1 MAIRE
6 PGVIVY
12 ITGQQLPPPNPPTR
26 VGYAGYVFARNGP
39 FKTRAVL
46 NSVFPS
52 PFDGIVNGYVYN
64 DISFLRT
71 VAPLYGQLLPNLGHK
86 SCSALISYEDDSSNT
101 IGNIILQSGT
111 NKLKDEI
118 VPMFALP
125 LWLNGAP
132 KMISYYTGT
141 GNVPIQSSKI
151 ELHKNT
157 INISING
164 GSILRTY
171 IPEILNQSPTVTIN
185 DVMKAHTVIHGN
197 VPATT
202 QPSPPPNTPGKFSFI
217 IWFHDDNN
225 WPNQNNYLY
234 IQYDGGNGSSSG
246 QFNIYAYADYEA
258 TGIIDSIT
266 SISIDLVP
274 PSGSPTNIINI
285 NNTTHRLTFTSTGTS
300 DPSIRRVRYSAVYFS
315 SVNSTITTNIN
326 DAPAG
331 SPNPYALSVT
341 VGSDTTNY
349 ELSYSPL
356 DTGYYGFIYD
366 NRIEMIS
373 TNNIYDHITGPT
385 SNTNTVN
392 VIKVAYTGSNATE
405 YLTDIPFFAPQHDF
419 RGHYN
424 KLSTLSGLT
433 IITPLRDEAG
443 ASTTAPLRND
453 YYIYLRKYITRTN
466 AKELYNTWI
475 NAWNNSVL
483 YNESDVRPIK
493 ESPIQADLL
502 TDYGGTVS
510 YGFTNFIR
518 GHDKFMFKVL
528 GSGDLT
534 YVRVRDMEN
543 YVKYYWKLFDFGG
556 FHYIRHQGCSTTGVT
571 SSALYIKA
579 CFDYRYNA
587 IFGINATLSLSDADF
602 EFPRTKREDLLEKN
616 VNCIVKDRTLFLW
629 YFNNNLTEEA
639 RRDDSPLGEECNAR
653 IAIRLT
659 KLLGVYVERY
669 IGQPNNITTRTR
681 ITSDL
686 TNFISNFMTNNPSN
700 MQAFRVICD
709 ESNNTPAD
717 IANNQLNIKVEARF
731 GKSIKY
737 IVIFERVLASL

>member
-1 MAIRE
+1 MPIRE

-26 VGYAGYVFARNGP
+26 LGYAGYVFARNGP

-52 PFDGIVNGYVYN
+52 PFEGIVSGYVYN

-86 SCSALISYEDDSSNT
+86 ACSALISYEDDTNET
-101 IGNIILQSGT
+101 IGNLILQS
-111 NKLKDEI
+111 NSSKLKDEF

-132 KMISYYTGT
+132 KRISYYTGT
-141 GNVPIQSSKI
+141 GNINPPNNGIALHNSTIQI
-151 ELHKNT
+151 T
-157 INISING
+157 ING
-164 GSILRTY
+164 LRRIY
-171 IPEILNQSPTVTIN
+171 IPEILNQNPNVTIN
-185 DVMKAHTVIHGN
+185 NIMEAHAVIHGN
-197 VPATT
+197 VPR
-202 QPSPPPNTPGKFSFI
+202 PNPDTGLLSSFSFI
-217 IWFHDDNN
+217 IWFHDDNP
-225 WPNQNNYLY
+225 WPEQNNYLY
-234 IQYDGGNGSSSG
+234 IRYNPPNNFQ
-246 QFNIYAYADYEA
+246 IYAYFDYN
-258 TGIIDSIT
+258 TTTHINN
-266 SISIDLVP
+266 ISIDLVP
-274 PSGSPTNIINI
+274 SVGSPIMNISTISHVI
-285 NNTTHRLTFTSTGTS
+285 TFTSIGTTALT
-300 DPSIRRVRYSAVYFS
+300 DPSNLRVRFSAVYFS
-315 SVNSTITTNIN
+315 SVNSTIDTSIN

-331 SPNPYALSVT
+331 SPNPYRLLVN
-341 VGSDTTNY
+341 VGSDATNY

-366 NRIEMIS
+366 NRIEMIT
-373 TNNIYDHITGPT
+373 TNNIYDHVTGPT
-385 SNTNTVN
+385 SNSDAN
-392 VIKVAYTGSNATE
+392 VIKVAHTGIMATG
-405 YLTDIPFFAPQHDF
+405 YFTDIPFFVPQHDL
-419 RGHYN
+419 RWHYTRFT
-424 KLSTLSGLT
+424 SLSGLSLT
-433 IITPLRDEAG
+433 SPLPDEGG
-443 ASTTAPLRND
+443 ATNTNPQYSND
-453 YYIYLRKYITRTN
+453 NNYVYLRKYTTRTN
-466 AKELYNTWI
+466 ASNLYETWI

-502 TDYGGTVS
+502 TDYGGTIS
-510 YGFTNFIR
+510 FGFTKFIR

-534 YVRVRDMEN
+534 RVRVRDMEN
-543 YVKYYWKLFDFGG
+543 YVKYYWGLFEREG

-602 EFPRTKREDLLEKN
+602 EFTRTKREELLEKN

-629 YFNNNLTEEA
+629 YFNNNLTEEP

-653 IAIRLT
+653 VAIRLT

-669 IGQPNNITTRTR
+669 IGQPNNITTRAR

-686 TNFISNFMTNNPSN
+686 TNFINNFMTNNPSN

-717 IANNQLNIKVEARF
+717 IANNRLNIKVEARF

>member
-1 MAIRE
+1 MPIRE

-26 VGYAGYVFARNGP
+26 VGYAGYVFASNGP

-52 PFDGIVNGYVYN
+52 PFEGIVSGYVYN

-86 SCSALISYEDDSSNT
+86 ACSTLISYEDDNNNT
-101 IGNIILQSGT
+101 ISNLILQPNSS
-111 NKLKDEI
+111 KLKAEF

-132 KMISYYTGT
+132 KRISYYTGT
-141 GNVPIQSSKI
+141 GSISSTSDGIQ
-151 ELHKNT
+151 LHNNT
-157 INISING
+157 IRISING
-164 GSILRTY
+164 LTRTY
-171 IPEILNQSPTVTIN
+171 IPEIINQNPIVNIN
-185 DVMKAHTVIHGN
+185 NIMEAHSIIHGN
-197 VPATT
+197 VPR
-202 QPSPPPNTPGKFSFI
+202 PDPNTGSLSSFSFI
-217 IWFHDDNN
+217 VWFHGNDNE
-225 WPNQNNYLY
+225 WPRQNNYLY
-234 IQYDGGNGSSSG
+234 VIYENSTST
-246 QFNIYAYADYEA
+246 FRVYAYFDYDT
-258 TGIIDSIT
+258 TGIINHIN

-274 PSGSPTNIINI
+274 STGSPTNIINI
-285 NNTTHRLTFTSTGTS
+285 NISPNNHVLTFTSS
-300 DPSIRRVRYSAVYFS
+300 DNTNITNRAVKFSAVYFS
-315 SVNSTITTNIN
+315 SVNSTIATSIN

-331 SPNPYALSVT
+331 SPNPYILGVT
-341 VGSDTTNY
+341 LGSDTTNY

-366 NRIEMIS
+366 NRIEMIT
-373 TNNIYDHITGPT
+373 TNNIYDHVTGPT
-385 SNTNTVN
+385 PNDIV
-392 VIKVAYTGSNATE
+392 VKVAHTGIMAAGYYTET
-405 YLTDIPFFAPQHDF
+405 PFFAPQHDF
-419 RGHYN
+419 RGHYTRLGFLFN
-424 KLSTLSGLT
+424 PPILSPLPDENGSSST
-433 IITPLRDEAG
+433 TPL
-443 ASTTAPLRND
+443 S
-453 YYIYLRKYITRTN
+453 YSSYIYLRKYITRTT
-466 AKELYNTWI
+466 ASDLYETWI
-475 NAWNNSVL
+475 KAWNDSVL

-502 TDYGGTVS
+502 TDYGGTLS
-510 YGFTNFIR
+510 FGFTKFIR

-534 YVRVRDMEN
+534 RVRVKDMEN
-543 YVKYYWKLFDFGG
+543 YVKYYWNLFDFNG

-602 EFPRTKREDLLEKN
+602 EFPRTRREELLEKN

-629 YFNNNLTEEA
+629 YFNNNLTEET
-639 RRDDSPLGEECNAR
+639 RRDDSPLGEDCNAR
-653 IAIRLT
+653 VAIRLT

-669 IGQPNNITTRTR
+669 IGQPNNITTRAR

-686 TNFISNFMTNNPSN
+686 TNFINNFMANNPSN

-709 ESNNTPAD
+709 DSNNSPAD
-717 IANNQLNIKVEARF
+717 IANNKLNIKIEARF

>member
-1 MAIRE
+1 MPIRE

-52 PFDGIVNGYVYN
+52 PFEGIVSGYVYN

-86 SCSALISYEDDSSNT
+86 DCSALISYEDDDNGT
-101 IGNIILQSGT
+101 ISDLILQPGSS
-111 NKLKDEI
+111 KLKDEI

-132 KMISYYTGT
+132 KRISYYTGT
-141 GNVPIQSSKI
+141 GNINPQNNEIALHNSTIQ
-151 ELHKNT
+151 LT
-157 INISING
+157 ING
-164 GSILRTY
+164 LTRTY
-171 IPEILNQSPTVTIN
+171 IPEILNQNPNVTIN
-185 DVMKAHTVIHGN
+185 SIMEAHAVIHGN
-197 VPATT
+197 VP
-202 QPSPPPNTPGKFSFI
+202 SNNNINSFSFI
-217 IWFHDDNN
+217 IWFHDNN
-225 WPNQNNYLY
+225 SWPQQNNYLY
-234 IQYDGGNGSSSG
+234 VVYNNNDST
-246 QFNIYAYADYEA
+246 FHIYSYFDYEA
-258 TGIIDSIT
+258 TIDIT
-266 SISIDLVP
+266 NISIDLLSSV
-274 PSGSPTNIINI
+274 GSSTNIINI
-285 NNTTHRLTFTSTGTS
+285 SSTSHKITFTSIGSTNITN
-300 DPSIRRVRYSAVYFS
+300 PLNLIARFSAVYFS
-315 SVNSTITTNIN
+315 SVNSTIDTDIN

-331 SPNPYALSVT
+331 SPNPYTLSVT

-366 NRIEMIS
+366 NRIEMIT
-373 TNNIYDHITGPT
+373 TNNIYDHVTEPRSDGL
-385 SNTNTVN
+385 V
-392 VIKVAYTGSNATE
+392 VKVAYTDSMATGYFTE
-405 YLTDIPFFAPQHDF
+405 VPFSAPQHDF
-419 RGHYN
+419 RGHYTR
-424 KLSTLSGLT
+424 LSSLT
-433 IITPLRDEAG
+433 NITIPSPLPDENGGNSTIPLRD
-443 ASTTAPLRND
+443 SNLQ
-453 YYIYLRKYITRTN
+453 YVYLRKYITRTN
-466 AKELYNTWI
+466 ASELYGNWI

-502 TDYGGTVS
+502 SDYGGTIS

-528 GSGDLT
+528 GSDDLT

-543 YVKYYWKLFDFGG
+543 YVKYYWSLFDLQG

-602 EFPRTKREDLLEKN
+602 EFTRTKREELLEKN

-629 YFNNNLTEEA
+629 YFNNNLTEEP

-653 IAIRLT
+653 VAIRLT

-669 IGQPNNITTRTR
+669 IGQPNNITTRAR

-686 TNFISNFMTNNPSN
+686 TNFINNFMTNNPSN

-717 IANNQLNIKVEARF
+717 IANNRLNIKVEARF

>member
-1 MAIRE
+1 MPIRE

-26 VGYAGYVFARNGP
+26 LGYAGYIFARNGP

-46 NSVFPS
+46 NSVFPQ
-52 PFDGIVNGYVYN
+52 PFEGIVSGYVYN

-86 SCSALISYEDDSSNT
+86 ACSALISYEDDSNETISNL
-101 IGNIILQSGT
+101 ILQPNSS
-111 NKLKDEI
+111 KIKDEF

-132 KMISYYTGT
+132 KRISYYRGT
-141 GNVPIQSSKI
+141 GNINPPNNGIALHNSTIQITVNS
-151 ELHKNT
+151 LT
-157 INISING
+157 
-164 GSILRTY
+164 RTY
-171 IPEILNQSPTVTIN
+171 IPEILNQNPSVTIN
-185 DVMKAHTVIHGN
+185 DTMEAHAVIHGT
-197 VPATT
+197 VPR
-202 QPSPPPNTPGKFSFI
+202 PNSNTNSIDNNFSFI
-217 IWFHDDNN
+217 IWFHNNDN
-225 WPNQNNYLY
+225 WPEQNNYLY
-234 IQYDGGNGSSSG
+234 IKYDKDTSM
-246 QFNIYAYADYEA
+246 FHIYTYFDYVP
-258 TGIIDSIT
+258 TTPIN
-266 SISIDLVP
+266 SISIHLVP
-274 PSGSPTNIINI
+274 SAGSPIIDI
-285 NNTTHRLTFTSTGTS
+285 GSISHEVTFTSIGDTDLT
-300 DPSIRRVRYSAVYFS
+300 DPSDLRVRFSSVYFS
-315 SVNSTITTNIN
+315 SVNSTIVTDIN
-326 DAPAG
+326 NAPAG
-331 SPNPYALSVT
+331 GSNPYTLSVT
-341 VGSDTTNY
+341 VGNDATNY

-366 NRIEMIS
+366 NRIEMIT
-373 TNNIYDHITGPT
+373 TNNIYDHVTEPR
-385 SNTNTVN
+385 SDNLV
-392 VIKVAYTGSNATE
+392 VKVAYTDSMATE
-405 YLTDIPFFAPQHDF
+405 YLTNIPFSAPQHDF
-419 RGHYN
+419 RGHYTRLGFLFN
-424 KLSTLSGLT
+424 DPLPSPLPDEAGSSST
-433 IITPLRDEAG
+433 TPLR
-443 ASTTAPLRND
+443 TNNNNNN
-453 YYIYLRKYITRTN
+453 YVYLRKYITRVN
-466 AKELYNTWI
+466 AADLYETWI

-502 TDYGGTVS
+502 TDYGGTIS
-510 YGFTNFIR
+510 YGFTSFIR

-534 YVRVRDMEN
+534 RVRVRDMEN
-543 YVKYYWKLFDFGG
+543 YVKYYWNLFDFSG
-556 FHYIRHQGCSTTGVT
+556 FHYIRHQGCSTTGIT

-602 EFPRTKREDLLEKN
+602 EFTRTKREELLEKN

-629 YFNNNLTEEA
+629 YFNNNLTEEP

-653 IAIRLT
+653 VAIRLT

-669 IGQPNNITTRTR
+669 IGQPNNVTTRAR

-686 TNFISNFMTNNPSN
+686 TNFINSFMTNNPSN

-717 IANNQLNIKVEARF
+717 IANNRLNIKIEARF

>member
-1 MAIRE
+1 MPIRE

-26 VGYAGYVFARNGP
+26 LGYAGYVFARNGP

-52 PFDGIVNGYVYN
+52 PFEGIVSGYVYN

-86 SCSALISYEDDSSNT
+86 ACTALISYEDDDNDT
-101 IGNIILQSGT
+101 ISTLILQSNS
-111 NKLKDEI
+111 NKLKREY
-118 VPMFALP
+118 VPMFVLP

-132 KMISYYTGT
+132 KRISYYTGT
-141 GNVPIQSSKI
+141 GSISSTSNGIQ
-151 ELHKNT
+151 LHNNT
-157 INISING
+157 IRISING
-164 GSILRTY
+164 LTRIY
-171 IPEILNQSPTVTIN
+171 IPEILNQNPTVTIN
-185 DVMKAHTVIHGN
+185 NIIEAHAVIHGN
-197 VPATT
+197 VPPDNNPA
-202 QPSPPPNTPGKFSFI
+202 SFSFI
-217 IWFHDDNN
+217 VWFHGNDNE
-225 WPNQNNYLY
+225 WPRQNNYLY
-234 IQYDGGNGSSSG
+234 VIYDNNTNT
-246 QFNIYAYADYEA
+246 FHIYAYFDYDT
-258 TGIIDSIT
+258 TGIINHINN
-266 SISIDLVP
+266 ISIDLVP
-274 PSGSPTNIINI
+274 SAGSPIIDI
-285 NNTTHRLTFTSTGTS
+285 SSISHEITFTSIGITDITN
-300 DPSIRRVRYSAVYFS
+300 RTVKFSAVYFS
-315 SVNSTITTNIN
+315 SVNSTVATSIN

-331 SPNPYALSVT
+331 SPNPYVLEVAL
-341 VGSDTTNY
+341 GSDTTNY

-366 NRIEMIS
+366 NRIEMIT
-373 TNNIYDHITGPT
+373 TNNIYDHVTSPT
-385 SNTNTVN
+385 LNGLV
-392 VIKVAYTGSNATE
+392 VKVAHTGIMATG
-405 YLTDIPFFAPQHDF
+405 YFTGVPFFAPQHDF
-419 RGHYN
+419 RGHYTR
-424 KLSTLSGLT
+424 LSFLFND
-433 IITPLRDEAG
+433 PLPSPLPDEAG
-443 ASTTAPLRND
+443 SSSIRPLRTNNSNSNNGEN
-453 YYIYLRKYITRTN
+453 YIYLRKYITRVN
-466 AKELYNTWI
+466 AADLYETWI

-493 ESPIQADLL
+493 ESPIQADLIS
-502 TDYGGTVS
+502 DYGGTIS
-510 YGFTNFIR
+510 YGFTKFIR

-534 YVRVRDMEN
+534 RVRVKDMEN
-543 YVKYYWKLFDFGG
+543 YVKYYWKLFDLAG

-587 IFGINATLSLSDADF
+587 IFGINATLSLADADF
-602 EFPRTKREDLLEKN
+602 EFPRLKREELLEQN

-629 YFNNNLTEEA
+629 CFNNNLTEEP

-653 IAIRLT
+653 VAIRLT

-669 IGQPNNITTRTR
+669 IGQPNNITTRAR

-686 TNFISNFMTNNPSN
+686 TNFINNFMTNNPSN

-717 IANNQLNIKVEARF
+717 IANNRLNIRVEARF

>member
-1 MAIRE
+1 MPIRE

-12 ITGQQLPPPNPPTR
+12 ISGQQLPPPNPPTR
-26 VGYAGYVFARNGP
+26 LGYAGYVFARNGP

-52 PFDGIVNGYVYN
+52 PFEGIVSGYVYN

-86 SCSALISYEDDSSNT
+86 ACSAIICYEDNSTSNT
-101 IGNIILQSGT
+101 VKSLILQPGT
-111 NKLKDEI
+111 QKLKDEI

-132 KMISYYTGT
+132 KKISYYTYEG
-141 GNVPIQSSKI
+141 PISLPSNNIRLHEQTI
-151 ELHKNT
+151 E
-157 INISING
+157 ISING
-164 GSILRTY
+164 GAILRKY
-171 IPEILNQSPTVTIN
+171 IPDILNPTPSVPISN
-185 DVMKAHTVIHGN
+185 IMEAHAVAHGFI
-197 VPATT
+197 
-202 QPSPPPNTPGKFSFI
+202 PSTPSSFSFI
-217 IWFHDDNN
+217 IWFHSDDD
-225 WPNQNNYLY
+225 WPNKNNYIY
-234 IQYDGGNGSSSG
+234 VNYDEDNGK
-246 QFNIYAYADYEA
+246 FHIYTYFDYNA
-258 TGIIDSIT
+258 TPRINAIK
-266 SISIDLVP
+266 IDLVP
-274 PSGSPTNIINI
+274 TSGTPETIIDIPS
-285 NNTTHRLTFTSTGTS
+285 TTHVITFTSTGVTSLS
-300 DPSIRRVRYSAVYFS
+300 DPQNIVVRFSAVYFS
-315 SVNSTITTNIN
+315 SVNSTVTTRIS
-326 DAPAG
+326 DAPSG
-331 SPNPYALSVT
+331 TPNPYLLDVT
-341 VGSDTTNY
+341 VGSDTTRY

-366 NRIEMIS
+366 NRIEMVAV
-373 TNNIYDHITGPT
+373 NNIYDHITGFE
-385 SNTNTVN
+385 SHGDVDE
-392 VIKVAYTGSNATE
+392 VGVAYTGSMVSGYA
-405 YLTDIPFFAPQHDF
+405 TDIPFFAPQHDF
-419 RGHYN
+419 RGHYTR
-424 KLSTLSGLT
+424 LGSLT
-433 IITPLRDEAG
+433 TISFPTPLPDEAG
-443 ASTTAPLRND
+443 ATSTNPLKDDN
-453 YYIYLRKYITRTN
+453 YIYLRKYITRIDAAN
-466 AKELYNTWI
+466 LYETWI
-475 NAWNNSVL
+475 NEWNNSVL

-502 TDYGGTVS
+502 SDYGGTIS
-510 YGFTNFIR
+510 YGFTKFIR

-534 YVRVRDMEN
+534 RVRVKDMEN
-543 YVKYYWKLFDFGG
+543 YVKYYWKLFDLAG

-587 IFGINATLSLSDADF
+587 IFGINATLSLADADF
-602 EFPRTKREDLLEKN
+602 EFPRLKREELLEQN

-629 YFNNNLTEEA
+629 YFNNNLTEEV

-653 IAIRLT
+653 VAIRLT

-669 IGQPNNITTRTR
+669 IGQPNNVTTRAR

-686 TNFISNFMTNNPSN
+686 TNFINNFMSSNPSN

-709 ESNNTPAD
+709 ESNNTPED
-717 IANNQLNIKVEARF
+717 IANNRLNIRVEARF

>member
-1 MAIRE
+1 MPIRE

-26 VGYAGYVFARNGP
+26 LGYAGYVFARNGP

-52 PFDGIVNGYVYN
+52 PFEGIVSGYVYN

-86 SCSALISYEDDSSNT
+86 ACSALISYEDDANETISNL
-101 IGNIILQSGT
+101 ILQPNSS
-111 NKLKDEI
+111 KLKNEF

-132 KMISYYTGT
+132 KRISYYTGT
-141 GNVPIQSSKI
+141 GNITPQSNEI
-151 ELHKNT
+151 ALHNNT
-157 INISING
+157 IRITVNG
-164 GSILRTY
+164 LTRTY
-171 IPEILNQSPTVTIN
+171 IPEILNQNPIVTIN
-185 DVMKAHTVIHGN
+185 NIIEAHTVIHGT
-197 VPATT
+197 VPRPDSATG
-202 QPSPPPNTPGKFSFI
+202 SISSFSFI
-217 IWFHDDNN
+217 IWFHEDANR
-225 WPNQNNYLY
+225 WPEQNNYLY
-234 IQYDGGNGSSSG
+234 IKYSPPNNFQ
-246 QFNIYAYADYEA
+246 IYAYFDYN
-258 TGIIDSIT
+258 TTNHINNIR
-266 SISIDLVP
+266 IDLVP
-274 PSGSPTNIINI
+274 STGSPTNIINI
-285 NNTTHRLTFTSTGTS
+285 NVNPNAHVITFTSIGATNI
-300 DPSIRRVRYSAVYFS
+300 PNREVRFSTVYFS
-315 SVNSTITTNIN
+315 GINSTIATDIN
-326 DAPAG
+326 NAPAG
-331 SPNPYALSVT
+331 SPNPYRLSVT
-341 VGSDTTNY
+341 VGNDATNY

-366 NRIEMIS
+366 NRIEMIT
-373 TNNIYDHITGPT
+373 TNNIYDHVTEPR
-385 SNTNTVN
+385 SDNLV
-392 VIKVAYTGSNATE
+392 VKLAYTDSMATGH
-405 YLTDIPFFAPQHDF
+405 LTNIPFSAPQHDF
-419 RGHYN
+419 RGHYTRFGFLISN
-424 KLSTLSGLT
+424 PMPS
-433 IITPLRDEAG
+433 PLPDEAG
-443 ASTTAPLRND
+443 TANTDPLKNND
-453 YYIYLRKYITRTN
+453 YIYLRKYITRTN
-466 AKELYNTWI
+466 ASVLYETWI

-502 TDYGGTVS
+502 TDYGGMIS
-510 YGFTNFIR
+510 YGFTIFIR

-534 YVRVRDMEN
+534 RVRVRDMEN
-543 YVKYYWKLFDFGG
+543 YVKYYWNLFDFSG
-556 FHYIRHQGCSTTGVT
+556 FHYIRHQGCSTTGIT

-602 EFPRTKREDLLEKN
+602 EFTRTRREELLEKN

-629 YFNNNLTEEA
+629 YFNNNLTEEP

-653 IAIRLT
+653 VAIRLT

-669 IGQPNNITTRTR
+669 IGQPNNITTRAR

-686 TNFISNFMTNNPSN
+686 TNFINNFMTNNPSN

-717 IANNQLNIKVEARF
+717 IANNRLNIKVEARF

>member
-1 MAIRE
+1 MSIRE

-26 VGYAGYVFARNGP
+26 LGYAGYVFARNGP

-46 NSVFPS
+46 NSVFPA
-52 PFDGIVNGYVYN
+52 PFEGIVSGYVYN

-71 VAPLYGQLLPNLGHK
+71 VAPLYGQLLPNLGQK
-86 SCSALISYEDDSSNT
+86 ACSAIISYEDDSNDTISNL
-101 IGNIILQSGT
+101 ILQPNSS
-111 NKLKDEI
+111 KLTDQF

-132 KMISYYTGT
+132 KRISYYRGT
-141 GNVPIQSSKI
+141 GNINPLPQGIALHNSTIQI
-151 ELHKNT
+151 T
-157 INISING
+157 ING
-164 GSILRTY
+164 LTRTY
-171 IPEILNQSPTVTIN
+171 IPEILNQNPSVTIN
-185 DVMKAHTVIHGN
+185 DIMEAHTVIHGS
-197 VPATT
+197 VPRPDSNTGSI
-202 QPSPPPNTPGKFSFI
+202 SPFSFI
-217 IWFHDDNN
+217 IWFHDSNR
-225 WPNQNNYLY
+225 WPEQNNYLY
-234 IQYDGGNGSSSG
+234 IKYAPPNNFQ
-246 QFNIYAYADYEA
+246 IYAYFDYN
-258 TGIIDSIT
+258 TTNHINN
-266 SISIDLVP
+266 ISIDLVP
-274 PSGSPTNIINI
+274 STGSPTNIINI
-285 NNTTHRLTFTSTGTS
+285 NVNRNDHVITFTSTGTTNIS
-300 DPSIRRVRYSAVYFS
+300 NREVRFSAVYFS
-315 SVNSTITTNIN
+315 SVNSTIATSIN

-331 SPNPYALSVT
+331 SPNPYRLSVT
-341 VGSDTTNY
+341 VGSDMTNY

-366 NRIEMIS
+366 NRIEMIT
-373 TNNIYDHITGPT
+373 TNNIYDHVTEPR
-385 SNTNTVN
+385 SDNLV
-392 VIKVAYTGSNATE
+392 VKVAHTGIMATGYHTE
-405 YLTDIPFFAPQHDF
+405 IPFFAPQHDF
-419 RGHYN
+419 RGHHTR
-424 KLSTLSGLT
+424 LSFLFGSQLPS
-433 IITPLRDEAG
+433 PLPDEAG
-443 ASTTAPLRND
+443 AVNTSPLRNND
-453 YYIYLRKYITRTN
+453 YVYLRKYITRVNTSV
-466 AKELYNTWI
+466 LYETWI

-502 TDYGGTVS
+502 TDYGGTIS
-510 YGFTNFIR
+510 FGFTKFIR
-518 GHDKFMFKVL
+518 GQDKFMFKVL

-534 YVRVRDMEN
+534 RVRVRDMEN
-543 YVKYYWKLFDFGG
+543 YVKYYWNLFEREG

-602 EFPRTKREDLLEKN
+602 EFTRTRREELLEKN

-629 YFNNNLTEEA
+629 YFNNNLTEEP

-653 IAIRLT
+653 VAIRLT

-669 IGQPNNITTRTR
+669 IGQPNNITTRAR

-686 TNFISNFMTNNPSN
+686 TNFINNFMTNNPSN

-717 IANNQLNIKVEARF
+717 IANNRLNIKVEARF

>member
-1 MAIRE
+1 MPIRE

-26 VGYAGYVFARNGP
+26 VGYADYVFARNGP

-52 PFDGIVNGYVYN
+52 PFEGIVSGYVYN

-86 SCSALISYEDDSSNT
+86 ACSALISYEDNSST
-101 IGNIILQSGT
+101 NIISNLILQPNSS
-111 NKLKDEI
+111 KLKAEF

-132 KMISYYTGT
+132 KRISYYRGTGT
-141 GNVPIQSSKI
+141 INPPNNGI
-151 ELHKNT
+151 ELHNSTIQIT
-157 INISING
+157 ING
-164 GSILRTY
+164 LTRTY
-171 IPEILNQSPTVTIN
+171 IPEILSQNPNVTIN
-185 DVMKAHTVIHGN
+185 SIMEAHAAIHGN
-197 VPATT
+197 VPR
-202 QPSPPPNTPGKFSFI
+202 PNPNTGSFSFI
-217 IWFHDDNN
+217 IWFHDNN
-225 WPNQNNYLY
+225 DWPVQNNYLY
-234 IQYDGGNGSSSG
+234 IKYAPPNNFQ
-246 QFNIYAYADYEA
+246 IYAYFDYN
-258 TGIIDSIT
+258 TTNPINN
-266 SISIDLVP
+266 ISIDLVP
-274 PSGSPTNIINI
+274 SAGNPMINI
-285 NNTTHRLTFTSTGTS
+285 NSINHVITFTSSGDTAINNTS
-300 DPSIRRVRYSAVYFS
+300 GSTVRFSAVYFS
-315 SVNSTITTNIN
+315 SVNSRIDTSIN
-326 DAPAG
+326 DASAG
-331 SPNPYALSVT
+331 SPNPYRLSVT
-341 VGSDTTNY
+341 VGDDATNY

-366 NRIEMIS
+366 NRIEMIT
-373 TNNIYDHITGPT
+373 TNNIYDHVTGST
-385 SNTNTVN
+385 SSSDADI
-392 VIKVAYTGSNATE
+392 IKVAHTGIMATG
-405 YLTDIPFFAPQHDF
+405 YFTDIPFFAPQHDF
-419 RGHYN
+419 RWHYTRFG
-424 KLSTLSGLT
+424 TLSGIGTLT
-433 IITPLRDEAG
+433 QLPDEAN
-443 ASTTAPLRND
+443 AVNTSPLQNND
-453 YYIYLRKYITRTN
+453 YIYLRKYITRIR
-466 AKELYNTWI
+466 AAELYETWI
-475 NAWNNSVL
+475 KAWNDSVL

-502 TDYGGTVS
+502 TDYGGTIS

-534 YVRVRDMEN
+534 RVRVRDMEN
-543 YVKYYWKLFDFGG
+543 YVKYYWGLFNFGG

-602 EFPRTKREDLLEKN
+602 EFPRTRREELLEKN
-616 VNCIVKDRTLFLW
+616 INCIVKDRTLFLW

-653 IAIRLT
+653 VAIRLT

-669 IGQPNNITTRTR
+669 IGQPNNITTRAR

-686 TNFISNFMTNNPSN
+686 TNFINSFLTNNPSN

-717 IANNQLNIKVEARF
+717 IANNRLNIKVEARF

>member
-1 MAIRE
+1 MPIRE

-26 VGYAGYVFARNGP
+26 VGYAGYVFASNGP

-52 PFDGIVNGYVYN
+52 PFEGIVSGYVYN

-86 SCSALISYEDDSSNT
+86 ACSALISYEDNSST
-101 IGNIILQSGT
+101 NIISNLILQPNSS
-111 NKLKDEI
+111 KLKAEF

-132 KMISYYTGT
+132 KRISYYRGTGT
-141 GNVPIQSSKI
+141 INPPNNGI
-151 ELHKNT
+151 ELHNSTIQIT
-157 INISING
+157 ING
-164 GSILRTY
+164 LTRTY
-171 IPEILNQSPTVTIN
+171 IPEILSQNPNVTIN
-185 DVMKAHTVIHGN
+185 SIMEAHAAIHGN
-197 VPATT
+197 VPR
-202 QPSPPPNTPGKFSFI
+202 PNPNTGSFSFI
-217 IWFHDDNN
+217 IWFHDNN
-225 WPNQNNYLY
+225 DWPVQNNYLY
-234 IQYDGGNGSSSG
+234 IKYAPPNNFQ
-246 QFNIYAYADYEA
+246 IYAYFDYN
-258 TGIIDSIT
+258 TTNPINN
-266 SISIDLVP
+266 ISIDLVP
-274 PSGSPTNIINI
+274 SAGNPMINI
-285 NNTTHRLTFTSTGTS
+285 NSINHVITFTSSGDTAINNTS
-300 DPSIRRVRYSAVYFS
+300 GSTVRFSAVYFS
-315 SVNSTITTNIN
+315 SVNSRIDTSIN
-326 DAPAG
+326 DASAG
-331 SPNPYALSVT
+331 SPNPYRLSVT
-341 VGSDTTNY
+341 VGDDATNY

-366 NRIEMIS
+366 NRIEMIT
-373 TNNIYDHITGPT
+373 TNNIYDHVTGST
-385 SNTNTVN
+385 SSSDADI
-392 VIKVAYTGSNATE
+392 IKVAHTGIMATG
-405 YLTDIPFFAPQHDF
+405 YFTDIPFFAPQHDF
-419 RGHYN
+419 RWHYTRFG
-424 KLSTLSGLT
+424 TLSGIGTLT
-433 IITPLRDEAG
+433 QLPDEAN
-443 ASTTAPLRND
+443 AVNTSPLQNND
-453 YYIYLRKYITRTN
+453 YIYLRKYITRIR
-466 AKELYNTWI
+466 AAELYETWI
-475 NAWNNSVL
+475 KAWNDSVL

-502 TDYGGTVS
+502 TDYGGTIS

-534 YVRVRDMEN
+534 RVRVRDMEN
-543 YVKYYWKLFDFGG
+543 YVKYYWGLFNFGG

-602 EFPRTKREDLLEKN
+602 EFPRTRREELLEKN
-616 VNCIVKDRTLFLW
+616 INCIVKDRTLFLW

-653 IAIRLT
+653 VAIRLT

-669 IGQPNNITTRTR
+669 IGQPNNITTRAR

-686 TNFISNFMTNNPSN
+686 TNFINSFLTNNPSN

-717 IANNQLNIKVEARF
+717 IANNRLNIKVEARF

>member
-1 MAIRE
+1 MPIRE

-26 VGYAGYVFARNGP
+26 VGYAGYVFASNGP

-52 PFDGIVNGYVYN
+52 PFEGIVSGYVYN

-86 SCSALISYEDDSSNT
+86 ACSALISYEDNSST
-101 IGNIILQSGT
+101 NIISNLILQPNSS
-111 NKLKDEI
+111 KLKAEF

-132 KMISYYTGT
+132 KRISYYRGTGT
-141 GNVPIQSSKI
+141 INPPNNGI
-151 ELHKNT
+151 ELHNSTIQIT
-157 INISING
+157 ING
-164 GSILRTY
+164 LTRTY
-171 IPEILNQSPTVTIN
+171 IPEILSQNPNVTIN
-185 DVMKAHTVIHGN
+185 SIMEAHAAIHGN
-197 VPATT
+197 VPR
-202 QPSPPPNTPGKFSFI
+202 PDPNTGSFSFI
-217 IWFHDDNN
+217 IWFHDNN
-225 WPNQNNYLY
+225 DWPVQNNYLY
-234 IQYDGGNGSSSG
+234 IKYAPPNNFQ
-246 QFNIYAYADYEA
+246 IYAYFDYN
-258 TGIIDSIT
+258 TTNPINN
-266 SISIDLVP
+266 ISIDLVP
-274 PSGSPTNIINI
+274 SAGNPMINI
-285 NNTTHRLTFTSTGTS
+285 NSINHVITFTSSGDTAINNTS
-300 DPSIRRVRYSAVYFS
+300 GSTVRFSAVYFS
-315 SVNSTITTNIN
+315 SVNSRIDTSIN
-326 DAPAG
+326 DASAG
-331 SPNPYALSVT
+331 SPNPYRLSVT
-341 VGSDTTNY
+341 VGDDATNY

-366 NRIEMIS
+366 NRIEMIT
-373 TNNIYDHITGPT
+373 TNNIYDHVTGST
-385 SNTNTVN
+385 SSSDADI
-392 VIKVAYTGSNATE
+392 IKVAHTGIMATG
-405 YLTDIPFFAPQHDF
+405 YFTDIPFFAPQHDF
-419 RGHYN
+419 RWHYTRFG
-424 KLSTLSGLT
+424 TLSGIGTLT
-433 IITPLRDEAG
+433 QLPDEAN
-443 ASTTAPLRND
+443 AVNTSPLQNND
-453 YYIYLRKYITRTN
+453 YIYLRKYITRIK
-466 AKELYNTWI
+466 AAELYETWI
-475 NAWNNSVL
+475 KAWNDSVL

-502 TDYGGTVS
+502 TDYGGTIS
-510 YGFTNFIR
+510 YGLTNFIR

-534 YVRVRDMEN
+534 RVRVRDMEN
-543 YVKYYWKLFDFGG
+543 YVKYYWGLFNFGG

-602 EFPRTKREDLLEKN
+602 EFPRTRREELLEKN
-616 VNCIVKDRTLFLW
+616 INCIVKDRTLFLW

-653 IAIRLT
+653 VAIRLT

-669 IGQPNNITTRTR
+669 IGQPNNITTRAR

-686 TNFISNFMTNNPSN
+686 TNFINSFLTNNPSN

-717 IANNQLNIKVEARF
+717 IANNRLNIKVEARF

>member
-1 MAIRE
+1 MPIRE

-26 VGYAGYVFARNGP
+26 LGYAGYVLARNGP

-46 NSVFPS
+46 NSVFPQ
-52 PFDGIVNGYVYN
+52 PFEGIVSGYVYN

-71 VAPLYGQLLPNLGHK
+71 VAPLYGQLIPNLGHK
-86 SCSALISYEDDSSNT
+86 ACSALISYEDDSNETISNL
-101 IGNIILQSGT
+101 ILQPNSS
-111 NKLKDEI
+111 KLKDEF

-132 KMISYYTGT
+132 KRISYYTGT
-141 GNVPIQSSKI
+141 GSISSTSNGIQ
-151 ELHKNT
+151 LHNNT
-157 INISING
+157 IRISING
-164 GSILRTY
+164 LTRTY
-171 IPEILNQSPTVTIN
+171 IPEILNQNPSVTIN
-185 DVMKAHTVIHGN
+185 DIMEAHAVIHGN
-197 VPATT
+197 VPADNN
-202 QPSPPPNTPGKFSFI
+202 PNSFSFI
-217 IWFHDDNN
+217 VWFHGNDNE
-225 WPNQNNYLY
+225 WPRQNNYLY
-234 IQYDGGNGSSSG
+234 VIYENSTST
-246 QFNIYAYADYEA
+246 FRVYAYFDYNT
-258 TGIIDSIT
+258 TGIINHINN
-266 SISIDLVP
+266 IIIDLVP
-274 PSGSPTNIINI
+274 SAGSPIIDISSISHVITLTSIGDTII
-285 NNTTHRLTFTSTGTS
+285 NNTSGST
-300 DPSIRRVRYSAVYFS
+300 VKFSAVYFS
-315 SVNSTITTNIN
+315 SVNSTIATSIN
-326 DAPAG
+326 DAPTG
-331 SPNPYALSVT
+331 SPNPYRLLIN
-341 VGSDTTNY
+341 VGSDATNY

-366 NRIEMIS
+366 NRIEMIT
-373 TNNIYDHITGPT
+373 TNNIYDHVTGSP
-385 SNTNTVN
+385 SGNSD
-392 VIKVAYTGSNATE
+392 VIKVAYTGIMAAGYHTE
-405 YLTDIPFFAPQHDF
+405 IPFFAPQHDF
-419 RGHYN
+419 RGHYAR
-424 KLSTLSGLT
+424 LSSLSGLS
-433 IITPLRDEAG
+433 ILTPLPDEAN
-443 ASTTAPLRND
+443 AANTIPLQNND
-453 YYIYLRKYITRTN
+453 YIYLRKYITRVK
-466 AKELYNTWI
+466 AADLYETWI

-502 TDYGGTVS
+502 TDYGGTIS
-510 YGFTNFIR
+510 YGFTSFIR

-534 YVRVRDMEN
+534 RVRVRDMEN
-543 YVKYYWKLFDFGG
+543 YVKYYWNLFDFSG

-602 EFPRTKREDLLEKN
+602 EFTRTKREELLEKN

-629 YFNNNLTEEA
+629 YFNNNLTEEP

-653 IAIRLT
+653 VAIRLT

-669 IGQPNNITTRTR
+669 IGQPNNVTTRAR

-686 TNFISNFMTNNPSN
+686 TNFINSFMTNNPSN

-717 IANNQLNIKVEARF
+717 IANNRLNIKVEARF

>member
-1 MAIRE
+1 MPIRE

-39 FKTRAVL
+39 FKTRALL

-52 PFDGIVNGYVYN
+52 PFEGIVSGYVYN

-86 SCSALISYEDDSSNT
+86 ACSALISYEDDSNNSISNL
-101 IGNIILQSGT
+101 ILQPNSS
-111 NKLKDEI
+111 KLRDEF

-132 KMISYYTGT
+132 KRISYYRGT
-141 GNVPIQSSKI
+141 GNINPLPQGIALHNSTIQI
-151 ELHKNT
+151 T
-157 INISING
+157 ING
-164 GSILRTY
+164 LRRTY
-171 IPEILNQSPTVTIN
+171 IPEILNQNPSVTIN
-185 DVMKAHTVIHGN
+185 NVMQAHAVIHGS
-197 VPATT
+197 V
-202 QPSPPPNTPGKFSFI
+202 PSPDPNTGSLSSFSFI
-217 IWFHDDNN
+217 IWFHDNDR
-225 WPNQNNYLY
+225 WPEQNNYLY
-234 IQYDGGNGSSSG
+234 IKYDPSNNF
-246 QFNIYAYADYEA
+246 QIYAYFDYN
-258 TGIIDSIT
+258 TTNHINNIR
-266 SISIDLVP
+266 IDLVP
-274 PSGSPTNIINI
+274 SAGSPIIDISSISHVITFSSIGDTVINNASGST
-285 NNTTHRLTFTSTGTS
+285 
-300 DPSIRRVRYSAVYFS
+300 VRFSAVYFS
-315 SVNSTITTNIN
+315 SVNSTIATSIN

-331 SPNPYALSVT
+331 SPNPYRLLVN
-341 VGSDTTNY
+341 VGSDATNY

-366 NRIEMIS
+366 NRIEMIT
-373 TNNIYDHITGPT
+373 TNNIYDHVTGSP
-385 SNTNTVN
+385 SGNSDI
-392 VIKVAYTGSNATE
+392 IKVAHTGIMAAEYPTE
-405 YLTDIPFFAPQHDF
+405 IPFFAPQHDF

-424 KLSTLSGLT
+424 RLGFLFNDQLPSPLPDEAGSSIT
-433 IITPLRDEAG
+433 TPLR
-443 ASTTAPLRND
+443 TNNNNND
-453 YYIYLRKYITRTN
+453 NYVYLRKYITRVK
-466 AKELYNTWI
+466 AADLYETWI

-502 TDYGGTVS
+502 TDYGGTIS

-534 YVRVRDMEN
+534 RVRVRDMEN
-543 YVKYYWKLFDFGG
+543 YVKYYWGLFNFGG

-602 EFPRTKREDLLEKN
+602 EFTRTRREELLEKN

-629 YFNNNLTEEA
+629 YFNNNLTEEP

-653 IAIRLT
+653 VAIRLT

-669 IGQPNNITTRTR
+669 IGQPNNITTRAR

-686 TNFISNFMTNNPSN
+686 TNFINSFLTNNPSN

-717 IANNQLNIKVEARF
+717 IANNRLNIKVEARF

>member
-26 VGYAGYVFARNGP
+26 LGYASYVFARNGP
-39 FKTRAVL
+39 FKTRAIL
-46 NSVFPS
+46 NSVFPF
-52 PFDGIVNGYVYN
+52 PFEGIVSGYVYN

-86 SCSALISYEDDSSNT
+86 SCSAIISYEDDSNTNVVSNL
-101 IGNIILQSGT
+101 ILQPGS
-111 NKLKDEI
+111 NRMKDEF

-132 KMISYYTGT
+132 KRISYYTGT
-141 GNVPIQSSKI
+141 G
-151 ELHKNT
+151 T
-157 INISING
+157 INPPNNRIKLHENNIQVTINSSITR
-164 GSILRTY
+164 IY
-171 IPEILNQSPTVTIN
+171 IPEILNQNPTITIS
-185 DVMKAHTVIHGN
+185 DVIEAHTIIHGDI
-197 VPATT
+197 
-202 QPSPPPNTPGKFSFI
+202 PSTGRFSFI
-217 IWFHDDNN
+217 IWFHGIR
-225 WPNQNNYLY
+225 WPDQNNYLY
-234 IQYDGGNGSSSG
+234 IEYNDVTSI
-246 QFNIYAYADYEA
+246 FHIYAYFDYDT
-258 TGIIDSIT
+258 TGIIDHINSIRL
-266 SISIDLVP
+266 DLVP
-274 PSGSPTNIINI
+274 SAGSPVIDINI
-285 NNTTHRLTFTSTGTS
+285 DPDSGHVITFNSVGQADITDSQNLK
-300 DPSIRRVRYSAVYFS
+300 VRFSAVYFS
-315 SVNSTITTNIN
+315 SVNSSVETSIQ
-326 DAPAG
+326 DASSG
-331 SPNPYALSVT
+331 SPNPYVLRVT
-341 VGSDTTNY
+341 SAGDTTNY

-366 NRIEMIS
+366 NRIEMIT
-373 TNNIYDHITGPT
+373 TNNMYDHMTGSPA
-385 SNTNTVN
+385 SIGADV
-392 VIKVAYTGSNATE
+392 VRVAYTGSMASS
-405 YLTDIPFFAPQHDF
+405 YLTDIPFFTPQHDF
-419 RGHYN
+419 RGHYTRLEFLFGGSLPSPLPDEHN
-424 KLSTLSGLT
+424 GNSSTRLSY
-433 IITPLRDEAG
+433 
-443 ASTTAPLRND
+443 ND
-453 YYIYLRKYITRTN
+453 YIYLRKYITRTN
-466 AKELYNTWI
+466 AEELYNVWI

-493 ESPIQADLL
+493 ESPIQADLIS
-502 TDYGGTVS
+502 DYGGTIS
-510 YGFTNFIR
+510 YGFTKFIR

-534 YVRVRDMEN
+534 HVRVRDMEN
-543 YVKYYWKLFDFGG
+543 YVKYYWGLFNLEG
-556 FHYIRHQGCSTTGVT
+556 FHYIRLQGCSTTGVT

-602 EFPRTKREDLLEKN
+602 EFPRLKREELLEKN

-629 YFNNNLTEEA
+629 YFNNNLTEEP

-653 IAIRLT
+653 VAIRLT
-659 KLLGVYVERY
+659 KLLGAYVERY
-669 IGQPNNITTRTR
+669 IGQPNNVTTRAR

-686 TNFISNFMTNNPSN
+686 TNFINNFMTNNPSN

-717 IANNQLNIKVEARF
+717 IANNRLNIRVEVRF

>member
-1 MAIRE
+1 MPIRE

-26 VGYAGYVFARNGP
+26 IGYAGYVFARNGP

-52 PFDGIVNGYVYN
+52 PFEGIVSGYVFN

-71 VAPLYGQLLPNLGHK
+71 VAPLYGQVLPNLGHK
-86 SCSALISYEDDSSNT
+86 ACSALISYEDNSNT
-101 IGNIILQSGT
+101 NVVSNLILQPGSS
-111 NKLKDEI
+111 KLKDEF
-118 VPMFALP
+118 VPMFAVP

-132 KMISYYTGT
+132 KRISYYTGT
-141 GNVPIQSSKI
+141 GNITPQPNGIALHNSTIQI
-151 ELHKNT
+151 T
-157 INISING
+157 ING
-164 GSILRTY
+164 LTRTY
-171 IPEILNQSPTVTIN
+171 IPEILNQNPIVNIN
-185 DVMKAHTVIHGN
+185 DIMEPHAVIHGN
-197 VPATT
+197 VP
-202 QPSPPPNTPGKFSFI
+202 SPNPNTGSIDSNFSFI
-217 IWFHDDNN
+217 IWFHGDGI
-225 WPNQNNYLY
+225 WPEQNNYLY
-234 IQYDGGNGSSSG
+234 ITYDKDTSV
-246 QFNIYAYADYEA
+246 FRIYTYFDYAI
-258 TGIIDSIT
+258 TNPIT
-266 SISIDLVP
+266 SISIDLLAS
-274 PSGSPTNIINI
+274 SGSSIIDI
-285 NNTTHRLTFTSTGTS
+285 NSISHVLTFTSIGATDLT
-300 DPSIRRVRYSAVYFS
+300 DPSDLRVRFSAVYFS
-315 SVNSTITTNIN
+315 SVNSTIVTDIN
-326 DAPAG
+326 NAPAG
-331 SPNPYALSVT
+331 RPNPYTLSVT
-341 VGSDTTNY
+341 VGNDATNY

-366 NRIEMIS
+366 NRIEMIT
-373 TNNIYDHITGPT
+373 TNNIYDHVTEPR
-385 SNTNTVN
+385 SDNLV
-392 VIKVAYTGSNATE
+392 VKVAYTDSMAAG
-405 YLTDIPFFAPQHDF
+405 YFTDIPFFTPQHDF
-419 RGHYN
+419 RGHYTRLGFLFSDPI
-424 KLSTLSGLT
+424 LS
-433 IITPLRDEAG
+433 PLPDENG
-443 ASTTAPLRND
+443 AANTSPLKNGN
-453 YYIYLRKYITRTN
+453 YVYLRKYITRTN
-466 AKELYNTWI
+466 ASDLYETWI

-502 TDYGGTVS
+502 TDYGGTIS
-510 YGFTNFIR
+510 YGFTSFIR

-543 YVKYYWKLFDFGG
+543 YVKYYWGLFDFSG

-602 EFPRTKREDLLEKN
+602 EFTRTKREELLEKN

-629 YFNNNLTEEA
+629 YFNNNLTEEP

-653 IAIRLT
+653 VAIRLT

-669 IGQPNNITTRTR
+669 IGQPNNVTTRAR

-686 TNFISNFMTNNPSN
+686 TNFINNFMTSNPSN
-700 MQAFRVICD
+700 MQSFRVICD

>member
-1 MAIRE
+1 MSIRE

-26 VGYAGYVFARNGP
+26 LGYAGYVFARNGP

-52 PFDGIVNGYVYN
+52 PFEGIVSGYVYN

-86 SCSALISYEDDSSNT
+86 SCSALISYEDDSNNSISNL
-101 IGNIILQSGT
+101 ILQPNSS
-111 NKLKDEI
+111 KLRDEF

-132 KMISYYTGT
+132 KRISYYRGT
-141 GNVPIQSSKI
+141 GNINPLPQGIALHNSTIQI
-151 ELHKNT
+151 T
-157 INISING
+157 ING
-164 GSILRTY
+164 LRRIY
-171 IPEILNQSPTVTIN
+171 IPEILNQNPSVAIN
-185 DVMKAHTVIHGN
+185 NIMEAHAVIHGS
-197 VPATT
+197 VPR
-202 QPSPPPNTPGKFSFI
+202 PNPNRSSIDSNFSFI
-217 IWFHDDNN
+217 IWFHNDFS
-225 WPNQNNYLY
+225 WPAENNYLY
-234 IQYDGGNGSSSG
+234 ITYDKDTSI
-246 QFNIYAYADYEA
+246 FHIYAYFDYA
-258 TGIIDSIT
+258 TTTTINSIIIDSVPSASNPIIDIR
-266 SISIDLVP
+266 SISHV
-274 PSGSPTNIINI
+274 
-285 NNTTHRLTFTSTGTS
+285 LTFTGIDATAIDNVSGST
-300 DPSIRRVRYSAVYFS
+300 VRFSAVYFS
-315 SVNSTITTNIN
+315 SVNSTITTDIN
-326 DAPAG
+326 NAPAG
-331 SPNPYALSVT
+331 IPNPYTLKVT
-341 VGSDTTNY
+341 VGNDATNY

-366 NRIEMIS
+366 NRIEMVT
-373 TNNIYDHITGPT
+373 TNNIYDHITGSP
-385 SNTNTVN
+385 SGNSD
-392 VIKVAYTGSNATE
+392 VIKVAHTGIMATGYHTE
-405 YLTDIPFFAPQHDF
+405 IPFSAPQHDF
-419 RGHYN
+419 RGHYTRLGFLFN
-424 KLSTLSGLT
+424 DPLPSPLPDEAGSSS
-433 IITPLRDEAG
+433 ITPLR
-443 ASTTAPLRND
+443 TNNNNNNN
-453 YYIYLRKYITRTN
+453 YVYLRKYITRVN
-466 AKELYNTWI
+466 AADLYETWI

-502 TDYGGTVS
+502 TDYGGTIS
-510 YGFTNFIR
+510 YGFTIFIR

-534 YVRVRDMEN
+534 RVRVRDMEN
-543 YVKYYWKLFDFGG
+543 YVKYYWNLFDFSG

-602 EFPRTKREDLLEKN
+602 EFTRPRREELLEKN

-629 YFNNNLTEEA
+629 YFNNNLTEEP

-653 IAIRLT
+653 VAIRLT

-669 IGQPNNITTRTR
+669 IGQPNNITTRAR

-686 TNFISNFMTNNPSN
+686 TNFINNFMTNNPSN

-717 IANNQLNIKVEARF
+717 IANNRLNIKVEARF

>member
-1 MAIRE
+1 MPIRE

-52 PFDGIVNGYVYN
+52 PFEGIVSGYVYN

-86 SCSALISYEDDSSNT
+86 ACSALISYEDDSNETISNL
-101 IGNIILQSGT
+101 ILQRNS
-111 NKLKDEI
+111 NKLKDEF

-132 KMISYYTGT
+132 KRISYYRGT
-141 GNVPIQSSKI
+141 GNIVPQSNEI
-151 ELHKNT
+151 ALHNSTIRIT
-157 INISING
+157 IN
-164 GSILRTY
+164 GSTTRTY
-171 IPEILNQSPTVTIN
+171 IPEMLNQNPAVTISSI
-185 DVMKAHTVIHGN
+185 MEAHAVIHGT
-197 VPATT
+197 VPR
-202 QPSPPPNTPGKFSFI
+202 PNPNIGSFSFI
-217 IWFHDDNN
+217 IWFHGNEDE
-225 WPNQNNYLY
+225 WPRQNNYFY
-234 IQYDGGNGSSSG
+234 ITYDNNTRT
-246 QFNIYAYADYEA
+246 FHIYAYFDYD
-258 TGIIDSIT
+258 TTNIINHIT
-266 SISIDLVP
+266 SISIDLVTA
-274 PSGSPTNIINI
+274 SGNSTNVINI
-285 NNTTHRLTFTSTGTS
+285 NVNPTDHIITFTSIGATALRNKVARFST
-300 DPSIRRVRYSAVYFS
+300 VYFS
-315 SVNSTITTNIN
+315 SVNSTIATDIN
-326 DAPAG
+326 NAPAG
-331 SPNPYALSVT
+331 SPNPYRLSVT
-341 VGSDTTNY
+341 VGNDATNY

-366 NRIEMIS
+366 NRIEMIT
-373 TNNIYDHITGPT
+373 TNNIYDHVTQPPE
-385 SNTNTVN
+385 NLV
-392 VIKVAYTGSNATE
+392 VKVAYTDSMAAG
-405 YLTDIPFFAPQHDF
+405 YFTDIPFSAPQHDF
-419 RGHYN
+419 RGHYTRLN
-424 KLSTLSGLT
+424 TLSGIDTLT
-433 IITPLRDEAG
+433 QLPDEAN
-443 ASTTAPLRND
+443 ATNIDPIRND
-453 YYIYLRKYITRTN
+453 FYVYLRKYITRTN
-466 AKELYNTWI
+466 ASVLYETWI

-502 TDYGGTVS
+502 TDYGGTIS
-510 YGFTNFIR
+510 FGFTKFIR

-534 YVRVRDMEN
+534 RVRVRDMEN
-543 YVKYYWKLFDFGG
+543 YVKYYWNLFEREG

-602 EFPRTKREDLLEKN
+602 EFTRTRREELLEKN

-629 YFNNNLTEEA
+629 YFNNNLTEEP

-653 IAIRLT
+653 VAIRLT

-669 IGQPNNITTRTR
+669 IGQPNNITTRAR

-686 TNFISNFMTNNPSN
+686 TNFINNFMTNNPSN

-717 IANNQLNIKVEARF
+717 IANNRLNIKVEARF

>member
-1 MAIRE
+1 MPIRE

-26 VGYAGYVFARNGP
+26 LGYAGYVFARNGP

-52 PFDGIVNGYVYN
+52 PFEGIVSGYVYN

-86 SCSALISYEDDSSNT
+86 ACSALISYEDDSNETISNL
-101 IGNIILQSGT
+101 ILQPNSS
-111 NKLKDEI
+111 KLKDEF

-132 KMISYYTGT
+132 KRISYYRGT
-141 GNVPIQSSKI
+141 GNINPPNNEITLHDSTIQ
-151 ELHKNT
+151 
-157 INISING
+157 ISING
-164 GSILRTY
+164 LRRTY
-171 IPEILNQSPTVTIN
+171 IPEILNQNPIVTIN
-185 DVMKAHTVIHGN
+185 NVMQAHAVIHGS
-197 VPATT
+197 V
-202 QPSPPPNTPGKFSFI
+202 PSPDRNTGSLSPFSFI
-217 IWFHDDNN
+217 IWFRSDNN
-225 WPNQNNYLY
+225 EWPGQNNYLY
-234 IQYDGGNGSSSG
+234 IKYSPPNNFQ
-246 QFNIYAYADYEA
+246 IYAYFDYD
-258 TGIIDSIT
+258 TTNHINNIG
-266 SISIDLVP
+266 IDLVP
-274 PSGSPTNIINI
+274 STGSPTNVINI
-285 NNTTHRLTFTSTGTS
+285 NLNPNAHVITFTSIGATNIS
-300 DPSIRRVRYSAVYFS
+300 NREVRFSAVYFS
-315 SVNSTITTNIN
+315 SVNSTIGTSIS

-331 SPNPYALSVT
+331 IPNPYVLQVT
-341 VGSDTTNY
+341 LGGDTTNY

-366 NRIEMIS
+366 NRIEMIT
-373 TNNIYDHITGPT
+373 TNNIYDHVTGPT
-385 SNTNTVN
+385 PNGIV
-392 VIKVAYTGSNATE
+392 VKVAHTGIMARGYHTE
-405 YLTDIPFFAPQHDF
+405 IPFFAPQHDF
-419 RGHYN
+419 RGHYTRI
-424 KLSTLSGLT
+424 SSLSGITIPPILPDEKDGDSTRALT
-433 IITPLRDEAG
+433 DQGSNQGP
-443 ASTTAPLRND
+443 N
-453 YYIYLRKYITRTN
+453 YIYLRKYITRTN
-466 AKELYNTWI
+466 AEALYQTWI
-475 NAWNNSVL
+475 NAWNDSVL

-502 TDYGGTVS
+502 TDYGGTIS
-510 YGFTNFIR
+510 FGFTKFIR

-534 YVRVRDMEN
+534 RVRVRDMEN
-543 YVKYYWKLFDFGG
+543 YVKYYWGLFEREG
-556 FHYIRHQGCSTTGVT
+556 FHHIRHQGCSTTGVT

-602 EFPRTKREDLLEKN
+602 EFTRTRREELLEKN

-629 YFNNNLTEEA
+629 YFNNNLTEEP

-653 IAIRLT
+653 VAIRLT

-669 IGQPNNITTRTR
+669 IGQPNNITTRAR

-686 TNFISNFMTNNPSN
+686 TNFINNFMTNNPSN

-717 IANNQLNIKVEARF
+717 IANNRLNIKVEARF

>member
-1 MAIRE
+1 MPIRE

-26 VGYAGYVFARNGP
+26 LGYADYVFARNGP

-52 PFDGIVNGYVYN
+52 PFEGIVSGYVYN

-86 SCSALISYEDDSSNT
+86 ACTALISYEDDNNNT
-101 IGNIILQSGT
+101 ISNLILQPNSS
-111 NKLKDEI
+111 KLKREY

-132 KMISYYTGT
+132 KRISYYRST
-141 GNVPIQSSKI
+141 GNITPQSNEI
-151 ELHKNT
+151 ALHKNIIRIT
-157 INISING
+157 VNG
-164 GSILRTY
+164 LTRTY
-171 IPEILNQSPTVTIN
+171 IPEILNQNPIVNIN
-185 DVMKAHTVIHGN
+185 NIMEAHAVVNGN
-197 VPATT
+197 VP
-202 QPSPPPNTPGKFSFI
+202 SPNPNTNLIDNDFSFI
-217 IWFHDDNN
+217 IWFHGNDDD
-225 WPNQNNYLY
+225 WPGQNNYLY
-234 IQYDGGNGSSSG
+234 VIYENSNSIFRIYTYFDYDT
-246 QFNIYAYADYEA
+246 
-258 TGIIDSIT
+258 TGIINNIN
-266 SISIDLVP
+266 SISINLVQP
-274 PSGSPTNIINI
+274 TGSPTNIINI
-285 NNTTHRLTFTSTGTS
+285 NVIPNDDHVITFTSIGDTNTAI
-300 DPSIRRVRYSAVYFS
+300 PEVRFSAVYFS
-315 SVNSTITTNIN
+315 SINSAIATSIN
-326 DAPAG
+326 DAPTG
-331 SPNPYALSVT
+331 SPNPYTLEVSL
-341 VGSDTTNY
+341 GSDTTKY

-366 NRIEMIS
+366 NRIEMIT
-373 TNNIYDHITGPT
+373 TNNIYDHVTGPT
-385 SNTNTVN
+385 PNNIV
-392 VIKVAYTGSNATE
+392 VKVAHTGIMAAG
-405 YLTDIPFFAPQHDF
+405 YFTDIPFFAPQHDF
-419 RGHYN
+419 RGHHTR
-424 KLSTLSGLT
+424 LASLAGITLNS
-433 IITPLRDEAG
+433 PLPDEAG
-443 ASTTAPLRND
+443 AVNIDPINNNF
-453 YYIYLRKYITRTN
+453 YIYLRKYITRTN
-466 AKELYNTWI
+466 AEALYQTWI
-475 NAWNNSVL
+475 NAWNDSVL

-502 TDYGGTVS
+502 TDYGGTIS
-510 YGFTNFIR
+510 FGFTKFIR

-534 YVRVRDMEN
+534 RVRVRDMEN
-543 YVKYYWKLFDFGG
+543 YVKYYWGLFEREG
-556 FHYIRHQGCSTTGVT
+556 FHHIRHQGCSTTGVT

-602 EFPRTKREDLLEKN
+602 EFTRTRREELLEKN

-629 YFNNNLTEEA
+629 YFNNNLTEEP

-653 IAIRLT
+653 VAIRLT

-669 IGQPNNITTRTR
+669 IGQPNNITTRAR

-686 TNFISNFMTNNPSN
+686 TNFINNFMTNNPSN

-717 IANNQLNIKVEARF
+717 IANNRLNIKVEARF